1 MMEMK
6 TVMAKLEI
14 RKEPPGLATERRHHT
29 SAQTLQQKNL
39 FILESVTSHT
49 L

>member
-6 TVMAKLEI
+6 TVMAKLKMIEK

-29 SAQTLQQKNL
+29 SAQTLQ
-39 FILESVTSHT
+39 
-49 L
+49 